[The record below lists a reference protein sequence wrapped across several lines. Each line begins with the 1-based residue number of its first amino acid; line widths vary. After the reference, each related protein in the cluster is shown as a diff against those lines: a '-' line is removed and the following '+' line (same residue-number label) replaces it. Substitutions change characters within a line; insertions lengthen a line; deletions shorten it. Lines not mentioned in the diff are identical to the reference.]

1 MDYRHSEI
9 LAAQDLNGA
18 GTEPIQI
25 KAKDPISRITV
36 AFLPVGGS
44 VTPAGHPALSIK
56 KLELVDG
63 SDVLYSLT
71 GQEGHALNIFEAPS
85 PQITWLY
92 WAIGGTPRIV
102 INMDFGRRLWDEE
115 LAFDPKKF
123 ENPTIKLQH
132 DETLWDGSCSAHSFE
147 IWAHMFDEKGISPV
161 GFLMSKEIKSFVGV
175 SGGYEYTDLPTD
187 HPIRKLI
194 VQAWRSGYN
203 TRNVVTDIKISED
216 NDKRIPIDGVVYN
229 MNSFL
234 QPLVGEC
241 EDIVHTAAG
250 TAAKWIFVTPGDT
263 YEVQVQPENQT
274 YAVQAAGIAG
284 NKVQLKSETGT
295 VNVLV
300 HVKGRDPHNCMCI
313 PFGKQDNLD
322 DWYEIGSE
330 TTVQL
335 RTKGGGGAASGTT
348 NIVTQQ
354 LRKYI

>member
-1 MDYRHSEI
+1 MNYRHAEI
-9 LAAQDLNGA
+9 LAAQDLGA
-18 GTEPIQI
+18 AGSKII
-25 KAKDPISRITV
+25 DLDVVDPISRITL
-36 AFLPVGGS
+36 AFMPVGGS

-71 GQEGHALNIFEAPS
+71 GQEGHAINIFDALS
-85 PQITWLY
+85 PVVTWLY
-92 WAIGGTPRIV
+92 WSIGGTPRLV
-102 INMDFGRRLWDEE
+102 VNMDFGRYLWDPE
-115 LAFDPKKF
+115 LAFDPRKF
-123 ENPTIKLQH
+123 NNPQIKITH
-132 DETLWDGSCSAHSFE
+132 DETLWDGSCGSHSFE
-147 IWAHMFDEKGISPV
+147 LWGHLFDENVVSPA
-161 GFLMSKEIKSFVGV
+161 GFLMTKEIKSFVGV

-187 HPIRKLI
+187 YPLRKLI

-203 TRNVVTDIKISED
+203 TRNVVTDIKLSED
-216 NDKRIPIDGVVYN
+216 NDKRVPIDGVVYN

-234 QPLVGEC
+234 QTLVGQC
-241 EDIVHTAAG
+241 EDIHHVTIG

-274 YAVQAAGIAG
+274 YANQAAGISG
-284 NKVQLKSETGT
+284 NKVQLKSETGD

-313 PFGKQDNLD
+313 PFGRQDAIE
-322 DWYEIGSE
+322 DWYDVTQLGNLK
-330 TTVQL
+330 L

-354 LRKYI
+354 LRKY